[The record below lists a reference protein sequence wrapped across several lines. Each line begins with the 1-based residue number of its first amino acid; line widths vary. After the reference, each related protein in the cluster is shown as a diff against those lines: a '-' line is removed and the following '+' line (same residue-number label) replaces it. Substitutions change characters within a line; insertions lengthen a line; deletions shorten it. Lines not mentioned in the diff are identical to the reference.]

1 MRVAVIGAGVAG
13 LGAAWALSRRHAVVL
28 YEAAESLGG
37 HANTELVEEPG
48 GAAPIAVDTG
58 FIVLNDRTYPN
69 LRALFARL
77 DVPTRDTTMSFAVS
91 LNGGRTEYS
100 GDGIAGL
107 FAQKR
112 KMLSPRHWGMIRDL
126 LRFYREA
133 PGTVDDP
140 AWSGATLGQYLAEGR
155 YSRGFLDDHLLPMSA
170 AIWSCTSQEM
180 LGFPLASYVRF
191 CVNHGLLQLRGRPQW
206 MTVEGGS
213 RRYVDAIA
221 RDFAGEVRL
230 STPAA
235 RVIRTAAGVVVDDHR
250 GGHDRFDQVVLACH
264 ADQALALIDSPEA
277 EEEALLGSFRYSN
290 NAAVL
295 HQDRRLLPRRE
306 RVWSSWNYMGAP
318 GPDGSQVVS
327 VSYWMN
333 RLQGL
338 ASRRPLVVSL
348 NPLIEPDPALVHS
361 AFTYTHPIFDDA
373 AIAAQRRLGEVQGRR
388 GLWFCGSYCG
398 HGFHE
403 DGLAAGLAVA
413 ESLGAP
419 RPWRVVDV
427 SPAFAQARARSAT
440 LADAAA

>member
-1 MRVAVIGAGVAG
+1 MRVAVIGAGIAG
-13 LGAAWALSRRHAVVL
+13 LGAAWALARRHEVVL

-37 HANTELVEEPG
+37 HANTVVVEEPG
-48 GAAPIAVDTG
+48 GTGPIAVDTG

-77 DVPTRDTTMSFAVS
+77 GVATRDTNMSFAVS

-155 YSRGFLDDHLLPMSA
+155 YSRSFLDDHLLPMSA
-170 AIWSCTSQEM
+170 AIWSCTSQEV

-206 MTVEGGS
+206 MTVDGGS
-213 RRYVDAIA
+213 RRYVDAVA
-221 RDFAGEVRL
+221 GDFAGEIRL
-230 STPAA
+230 STPVA
-235 RVIRTAAGVVVDDHR
+235 RVARAAGAMIVDDHR
-250 GGHDRFDQVVLACH
+250 GGQDRFDEVVLACH
-264 ADQALALIDSPEA
+264 ADQALALIDGPDPAEA
-277 EEEALLGSFRYSN
+277 AVLGSFRYSN
-290 NAAVL
+290 NGAVL

-306 RVWSSWNYMGAP
+306 RVWSSWNYMGGP
-318 GPDGSQVVS
+318 GPGGGRDVS

-338 ASRRPLVVSL
+338 TSRRPLVVSL
-348 NPLIEPDPALVHS
+348 NPLIEPDPALVHG
-361 AFTYTHPIFDDA
+361 AYTYAHPIFDDA
-373 AIAAQRRLGEVQGRR
+373 AITAQRRLGAIQGQA

-413 ESLGAP
+413 EGLGAP
-419 RPWRVVDV
+419 RPWQVADV
-427 SPAFAQARARSAT
+427 SPAFAHASQRSAR
-440 LADAAA
+440 LANAAA